1 MQMTGLSD
9 APTAY
14 PARRNGAAHPDDV
27 ISAIKEAKSRRARER
42 NLIRIFLSH
51 KKKDF
56 KAANQI
62 REVLRLQSAGRID
75 VFMSE
80 NITKRDDWQGK
91 PERLARCAAAKDR
104 MGQTAQGHL
113 RLVWGRKAAVARPKL
128 WALSRRPGCD
138 RNPVAQG

>member
-1 MQMTGLSD
+1 MQMTGLSN

-14 PARRNGAAHPDDV
+14 QAKRNGAAHPDDV

-80 NITKRDDWQGK
+80 NITKGDDWQARRSARRDAPRQGLDHIGK
-91 PERLARCAAAKDR
+91 RTGK
-104 MGQTAQGHL
+104 GIS
-113 RLVWGRKAAVARPKL
+113 
-128 WALSRRPGCD
+128 ALHG
-138 RNPVAQG
+138 A